1 MYRFNLAITK
11 KIELANYS
19 ITNALNNP
27 VITTALTAFGY
38 DITKLNEGKTLL
50 DNLKALQANQK
61 QQYIEQRAATADRE
75 AIRIQI
81 DEVYRQHLKLARL
94 TFKNEPNILSALEAD
109 GQRLRLFDSWKG
121 QVTTF
126 YDAALSN
133 QPILDG
139 LSRFNITTTNLTDV
153 QALLTTLED
162 IIAIQKT
169 QIAEAQQATLD
180 RDKAIQALDIW
191 MRGFQEV
198 AKIALKA
205 TPQLLEALGI
215 AVKR

>member
-38 DITKLNEGKTLL
+38 DTTKLNEGKTLL
-50 DNLKALQANQK
+50 DNLKALQTNQK

-75 AIRIQI
+75 AIRTEI
-81 DEVYRQHLKLARL
+81 DKIYIQHLKLARL
-94 TFKNEPNILSALEAD
+94 AFKNEPNILSALETD
-109 GQRLRLFDSWKG
+109 GRRLRSFDSWKG

-133 QPILDG
+133 QPIMDG
-139 LSRFNITTTNLTDV
+139 LSRFNITATNLTDV
-153 QALLTTLED
+153 QALLTTYENVT
-162 IIAIQKT
+162 ATQKT
-169 QIAEAQQATLD
+169 QTAEAQQATLD
-180 RDKAIQALDIW
+180 RDKAMKALDIW

-198 AKIALKA
+198 AKIALEA
-205 TPQLLEALGI
+205 NPQLLEALGI

>member
-1 MYRFNLAITK
+1 MYESNLAITK
-11 KIELANYS
+11 KIEVANYS
-19 ITNALNNP
+19 ITNAINNP
-27 VITTALTAFGY
+27 IITTALTAFGY
-38 DITKLNEGKTLL
+38 DTTKLNEGKTLL
-50 DNLKALQANQK
+50 DNLKVLQAGQK
-61 QQYIEQRAATADRE
+61 QEYIEQRAATADRD
-75 AIRIQI
+75 AIRTQI
-81 DEVYRQHLKLARL
+81 DEIYARHLKLAKIA
-94 TFKNEPNILSALEAD
+94 FKNEPNILLALEAD
-109 GQRLRLFDSWKG
+109 GPREQAFDSWKG

-133 QPILDG
+133 QPIMDG
-139 LSRFNITTTNLTDV
+139 LSRFNITATNLTDV
-153 QALLTTLED
+153 QALLTTYENVT
-162 IIAIQKT
+162 ATQKT
-169 QIAEAQQATLD
+169 QTAEAQQATLD